1 MPMTAVEVTVALS
14 TAVHLF
20 LSGGAV
26 SALEFVLVDGTA
38 RSSQRNFDNWLRRE
52 TPGVGRHTGAHS
64 NCSVTGLMGWNRG
77 VYQCKGIIG
86 VRFDVRIIDPPVENS
101 AVHLG
106 EIDPEWFRPLRHF
119 ADYSPKQIRIAQTC
133 DIRQ

>member
-1 MPMTAVEVTVALS
+1 MTAVEVTVALS

-26 SALEFVLVDGTA
+26 RALEFVLVDGNA

-52 TPGVGRHTGAHS
+52 TPDVGCHTGAHS
-64 NCSVTGLMGWNRG
+64 NCSIAGQMDRNRG
-77 VYQCKGIIG
+77 VYQRKDIIG
-86 VRFDVRIIDPPVENS
+86 VRFDVRIIDPPLQNS
-101 AVHLG
+101 AVPLG
-106 EIDPEWFRPLRHF
+106 EIDAEWFRPSRDF
-119 ADYSPKQIRIAQTC
+119 ADYSAKQILITWIS